1 MSSTRRKKGIRIRDI
16 EHLKKVLKDSKF
28 KIEAAFLFGSRAGD
42 EFLEDSDWDLMIIS
56 DDFKGIP
63 FIDRATFFLK
73 RVPIRRADIFC
84 YVNSEIAERKKEIGI
99 VREALK
105 GIKVL

>member
-1 MSSTRRKKGIRIRDI
+1 MGKKGIRIRDI

-63 FIDRATFFLK
+63 FIDRATFFPEESPNQESRYILLCKQRDCGEKK
-73 RVPIRRADIFC
+73 RNRNRKGGI
-84 YVNSEIAERKKEIGI
+84 ERNKS
-99 VREALK
+99 A
-105 GIKVL
+105 IKL